1 MAVPTATRQPAPHS
15 APRRLVARHPV
26 VAFLVMVFVVSSAV
40 ALVPVLTR
48 RDILPYDLAIYDSL
62 APVFGVALPAFLVVA
77 AMHGKSGV
85 RDLTGRCLRWR
96 VGVRW
101 YLFAFFGVSFGV
113 LLCAGAVFRLALLD
127 VLVDRWSLLFTE
139 VLPQLALLILFFI
152 VAEEVGFTG
161 FLQARWQER
170 YGPLKASVLVTIPFA
185 IYHLPSLMVE
195 NGLGLARLH
204 IALAFL
210 GILAV
215 LQMFGRIV
223 IMWLYNNTGY
233 SVLLVGL
240 FHSSFDATTATFG
253 RTFVVP
259 GNSFLAGFA
268 IPSAVVAVIATLIVV
283 FTRGRLSYRQATLD
297 NGRRS

>member
-1 MAVPTATRQPAPHS
+1 M
-15 APRRLVARHPV
+15 ARHPV
-26 VAFLVMVFVVSSAV
+26 AAFLVMVYVVGAAV
-40 ALVPVLTR
+40 ALVPALTR
-48 RDILPYDLAIYDSL
+48 RDILPYDLALYDSL
-62 APVFGVALPAFLVVA
+62 ASIFGVALPAFLVVA
-77 AMHGKSGV
+77 ATRGKVGV
-85 RDLTGRCLRWR
+85 RDLASRCLRWR

-101 YLFAFFGVSFGV
+101 YLFALFVVPVTV
-113 LLCAGAVFRLALLD
+113 LLCAGAVFRLALMD

-139 VLPQLALLILFFI
+139 VLPQLMLLILFFI

-161 FLQARWQER
+161 FLQARWQDR

-195 NGLGLARLH
+195 NGFGLTRLH

-223 IMWLYNNTGY
+223 IMWLYNKTGC

-240 FHSSFDATTATFG
+240 FHSSFDATTAAFG
-253 RTFVVP
+253 RTFVVSGAA
-259 GNSFLAGFA
+259 GNAFLSGFV
-268 IPSAVVAVIATLIVV
+268 IPSAVVAAIATLIVV
-283 FTRGRLSYRQATLD
+283 FTRGRLAYRPDLEPRPLD
-297 NGRRS
+297 ENHNTRSET